1 MKKDKIILILLLV
14 MLLIVGSLMIYFSFK
29 EDVKVV
35 VTDATKIKEEYE
47 SLNNKV
53 NEDNQR
59 IYPSVNLSED
69 NLFVKSTEDEI
80 IKVLENESGVIVF
93 ANYTDAYSRT
103 IMPLIDEVSKNL
115 DLDKIYYFDITSIRD
130 TIDLNDL
137 DEPIVKE
144 QGSSGYYKLLDLLDE
159 ELPTYYITKNGKEI
173 DTKEKRIEVPTII
186 GIKNGKIVGSHFK
199 TIESQKSGYDELS
212 SEDKDKLKKELE
224 EIFKKTISNTC
235 SSEEAC

>member
-130 TIDLNDL
+130 TIDLDDL
-137 DEPIVKE
+137 NEPIVKE
-144 QGSSGYYKLLDLLDE
+144 KGSNGYYKLLELLDD
-159 ELPTYYITKNGKEI
+159 ELPTYYVIKDGKEI
-173 DTKEKRIEVPTII
+173 DTHEKRIEVPTII
-186 GIKNGKIVGSHFK
+186 ATQNCKIEGIHFK
-199 TIESQKSGYDELS
+199 TVENQKSGYDELS
-212 SEDKDKLKKELE
+212 NDDKNKLKKELE
-224 EIFKKTISNTC
+224 DLMKKVISNTC
-235 SSEEAC
+235 SNKEAC